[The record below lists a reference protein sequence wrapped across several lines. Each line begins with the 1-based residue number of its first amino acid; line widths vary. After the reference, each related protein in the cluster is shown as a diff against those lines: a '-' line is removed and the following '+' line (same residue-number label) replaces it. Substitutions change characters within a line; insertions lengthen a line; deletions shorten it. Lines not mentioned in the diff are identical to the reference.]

1 MANIKHIFTD
11 ADTNKTITSIVRPQ
25 DWNSDHAITMWDG
38 ISIYSGKGSG
48 PGGTSGTLNL
58 LTGGGKSATVYFYA
72 GSNMTMESFG
82 DINTLNANYGV
93 HFHMRNTLGSY
104 ENISAPDLDPLAL
117 STGTYLMASFGANE
131 YLTADVIRL
140 PAFLN
145 ASNTSQASFTGNQSY
160 TYSYAQ
166 YLQLGLY
173 KHRTFVS
180 TAEGPVFFNT
190 TVLTQLRTR
199 AFGMIYSHVL
209 SYSAAGKNTN
219 QSHSATLFY
228 DNIES
233 YPVAATVDLTY
244 TTNVGSV
251 TFFSSGF
258 SNFSGLRWIRTANPL
273 TTQSL
278 IVRDYNAVAPPGAFW
293 LMMGLS
299 TEKGGDSNISNV
311 TAAVPRLLSIYGCTV
326 LNSNVGGMGNSDR
339 TNGFNMG
346 AGKYNNGQN
355 SLPEF
360 LGYSE
365 ISSVPSHQRLYFI
378 MESPNTLTFGGI

>member
-104 ENISAPDLDPLAL
+104 ENISSPDLDPIAL
-117 STGTYLMASFGANE
+117 STGTHLIASFGVNE
-131 YLTADVIRL
+131 YLSADVIRL

-145 ASNTSQASFTGNQSY
+145 ASNTSQASFTSNQSY
-160 TYSYAQ
+160 TYTYAQ
-166 YLQLGLY
+166 SLMLGLY
-173 KHRTFVS
+173 KHSTFVS

-190 TVLTQLRTR
+190 TILTQLRTR
-199 AFGMIYSHVL
+199 AFGMLYSHVL
-209 SYSAAGKNTN
+209 SYSTAGKNTN

-228 DNIES
+228 DNIENVS
-233 YPVAATVDLTY
+233 QADFRNSY

-258 SNFSGLRWIRTANPL
+258 SNFSGLRWIQTANPL
-273 TTQSL
+273 TTQV
-278 IVRDYNAVAPPGAFW
+278 ITNRDYNQVAPPGVFW

-299 TEKGGDSNISNV
+299 TDKGGDSNISNV
-311 TAAVPRLLSIYGCTV
+311 TAVVPRLLSIYGCTM
-326 LNSNVGGMGNSDR
+326 LNSNVGGMGESDR

-346 AGKYNNGQN
+346 AGKYNNALG
-355 SLPEF
+355 SLPDT

-365 ISSVPSHQRLYFI
+365 ISSVPSHQRIYFI
-378 MESPNTLTFGGI
+378 MENS